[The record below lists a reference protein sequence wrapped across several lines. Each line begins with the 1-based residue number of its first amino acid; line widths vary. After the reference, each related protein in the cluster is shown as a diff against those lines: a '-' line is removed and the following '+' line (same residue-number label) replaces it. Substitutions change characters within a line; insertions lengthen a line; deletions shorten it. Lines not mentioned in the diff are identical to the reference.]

1 MLTVPVRR
9 TNDRM
14 RADTSR
20 IDALSIFLNILVP
33 DILISPLKHYPSKL
47 KAFDLTV

>member
-1 MLTVPVRR
+1 MLTVPVRK

-33 DILISPLKHYPSKL
+33 DILISLPQALSFKIKKRL
-47 KAFDLTV
+47 I